1 MFYRLP
7 PAGDRIILERAR
19 QKGFDVSQVFKPF
32 SARFYGSGK
41 AALAAVLKTSV
52 LALKTKS
59 PEVVLP
65 AYGCPDLISAVLCAG
80 ARPRLVDFVPDRPW
94 MDLEQIRSALGPD
107 TAAVIAVDLFGIP
120 ERHDDIKALLQS
132 RGIPLIQDSAQALP
146 DPESG
151 QWRGDYI
158 VLSFGRGKPV
168 CLLGGGVALFRDA
181 DCGPSP
187 PKSAADIRAGST
199 VLGFRI
205 KALLYN
211 TLISPHV
218 YWLPA
223 LLPFLGLGRTV
234 YRLLDAIN
242 PAAPVLE
249 EFLVANVRE
258 YWKKANPTQ
267 DRLSL
272 LIADV
277 GKGCL
282 IDLGHECSASNSS
295 PRLLRFPLL
304 VATATLRDRLF
315 RVLDQKGL
323 GASKMYPGIL
333 PMICGLANQS
343 GTVGAAYPNAK
354 SFSRR
359 ILTLPVHLRVGERDL
374 QRIHDCI
381 RTVIGD

>member
-32 SARFYGSGK
+32 SARFYDSGK

-94 MDLEQIRSALGPD
+94 MDLEQIRSALGSD

-120 ERHDDIKALLQS
+120 ERHDDIRALLQS

-146 DPESG
+146 EPESG

-181 DCGPSP
+181 DHSPSP
-187 PKSAADIRAGST
+187 AKSYAGFRSGNG

-211 TLISPHV
+211 ALISPHV

-234 YRLLDAIN
+234 YKPLDAIS
-242 PAAPVLE
+242 PAAPVLS
-249 EFLVANVRE
+249 EFLTANVCG
-258 YWKKANPTQ
+258 YWKKTSSVQAH
-267 DRLSL
+267 LSVL
-272 LIADV
+272 TEEV
-277 GKGCL
+277 GKGYL
-282 IDLGHECSASNSS
+282 IDLGRECFAPSSS
-295 PRLLRFPLL
+295 PRLLRFPVLA
-304 VATATLRDRLF
+304 ATPTLRDRLF
-315 RVLDQKGL
+315 WTINKKGL

-333 PMICGLANQS
+333 PKICGLENQWA
-343 GTVGAAYPNAK
+343 TVGTAFPNAE
-354 SFSRR
+354 SFSHR
-359 ILTLPVHLRVGERDL
+359 ILTLPVHRRVSEHDLRRM
-374 QRIHDCI
+374 RACM
-381 RTVIGD
+381 RAVIGD